1 MLSRSAQGVY
11 WMGRYLARAQY
22 LSHLLELHVQA
33 LVDRS
38 VEEIHFG
45 WRRIY
50 RAMKRLPP
58 TSEAWL
64 AEAEE
69 FALADS
75 FTLAD
80 DLTFE
85 RSNPDSVRS
94 SLERGREN
102 ARQMRHCISAEMWT
116 CLNLAYLRIRD
127 VEAVDIWRT
136 PETFYAQT
144 CNELHNFVGIA
155 DATMYRGDAWRF
167 MRLGRAIEWVQ
178 LAVSL
183 ILAQAELS
191 RRMKRRTLGW
201 ASMLRMHHASEA
213 YSRLYGIEIRPGR
226 VLDLLVGDPLLPA
239 SLLSALRAAA
249 AELDALET
257 GPDVE
262 ADAAARRLVGRA
274 VALILYDWPE
284 ARDRDRLLQLV
295 DRCTRDLHGTVLDA
309 FVDYGIQD
317 SPMP

>member
-11 WMGRYLARAQY
+11 WMGRYLTRAHH

-50 RAMKRLPP
+50 RAMRRLPP
-58 TSEAWL
+58 GGDEWL
-64 AEAEE
+64 PEAEE

-85 RSNPDSVRS
+85 RSNPDAVRS

-116 CLNLAYLRIRD
+116 CLNLAWLRVRD
-127 VEAVDIWRT
+127 LETVEIWKT
-136 PETFYAQT
+136 PEAFYART
-144 CNELHNFVGIA
+144 CNEIHNFVGIA
-155 DATMYRGDAWRF
+155 DATMYRGAAWRF
-167 MRLGRAIEWVQ
+167 MRLGRVIERVQ

-183 ILAQAELS
+183 ILAQVELG

-201 ASMLRMHHASEA
+201 PSMLRMHHAAEA
-213 YSRLYGIEIRPGR
+213 YSRLYGVEIRRGR
-226 VLDLLVGDPLLPA
+226 VLDLLVSDPLLPA
-239 SLLSALRAAA
+239 SLLSSVRAAA
-249 AELDALET
+249 NELEAIGT

-274 VALILYDWPE
+274 CALILYDWPE
-284 ARDRDRLLQLV
+284 TRDREQLLRRV
-295 DRCTRDLHGTVLDA
+295 DRCMRDLHGTVLDA

-317 SPMP
+317 APQR